1 MMVIAAI
8 VIINVRTCTLSNAYK
23 ITGHI
28 NFIYTSQVVLVWL
41 PLLSFGL
48 SQNLEE

>member
-1 MMVIAAI
+1 MYFKSDLADYM
-8 VIINVRTCTLSNAYK
+8 CEEYLEFK